1 MPKKINNIHDKFFKE
16 VIADKQNAIDFLK
29 AFLPSELLDLLDI
42 NSINNEKTSFT
53 APSLEEVFSDAII
66 NCKLLASEEEI
77 YISILLEHKSIKEEN
92 TPFQLLSYLAHGYQE
107 QLKNKVK
114 LKIIV
119 PFIFYHGKSKWE
131 LKRIPQFFDHIPKTI
146 IKYVPDFETI
156 FVNIKQM
163 PDNQIMNMMNTFLST
178 SLLLQKYSN
187 NPKELIEQ
195 FKRIIN
201 TFSNLTNRN
210 FLVTL
215 IVYFLKITEIEESNF
230 IELLN
235 DSPLNIKNEIMSTY
249 DLIEKKGIEKGIV
262 QGIEKGIKQGIEQ
275 GIEKGIVQGIEQGI
289 ENEKYNVGLNTYQK
303 GVSVELIANI
313 TNLSIEKIY
322 SILKI
327 YDKS

>member
-1 MPKKINNIHDKFFKE
+1 MGVKKN
-16 VIADKQNAIDFLK
+16 
-29 AFLPSELLDLLDI
+29 
-42 NSINNEKTSFT
+42 
-53 APSLEEVFSDAII
+53 
-66 NCKLLASEEEI
+66 
-77 YISILLEHKSIKEEN
+77 
-92 TPFQLLSYLAHGYQE
+92 
-107 QLKNKVK
+107 
-114 LKIIV
+114 
-119 PFIFYHGKSKWE
+119 
-131 LKRIPQFFDHIPKTI
+131 PQFFEHIPNTI

-215 IVYFLKITEIEESNF
+215 IVYFLQITEIEESNF

-249 DLIEKKGIEKGIV
+249 DLIEKKGIEKGI
-262 QGIEKGIKQGIEQ
+262 KQGIEQ

-289 ENEKYNVGLNTYQK
+289 ENEKHNIVLNAYQN
-303 GVSVELIANI
+303 GVSIELIANI
-313 TNLSIEKIY
+313 TNLSIEKIQ

-327 YDKS
+327 NVKS